1 MIGSDFFIGPRASDW
16 ILKIL
21 KILSNQRGRGHDAAI
36 WAECVEKLYFKF
48 RTHQKAKTTTQQ
60 KTKLTPAPN
69 QS

>member
-1 MIGSDFFIGPRASDW
+1 MIGSEFFIGHRASDW

-21 KILSNQRGRGHDAAI
+21 KVLSNQRGRHDAAI

-48 RTHQKAKTTTQQ
+48 RTHQKAKT
-60 KTKLTPAPN
+60 KDKAHARIH